1 MEALNDRDEK
11 KIVLEQLTDC
21 LSKEKIDL
29 NNIRTVVSIMG
40 LGEEYK
46 QKVIGS
52 KEYNERIREKI
63 YRFYTFVNIDK
74 STRNPKNRE
83 EFIEMWKYITLVKDD
98 ESREILM
105 KCLKKIKSKDEKT
118 YLMFMTE
125 DSKLI
130 SKITLTNIMTLCK
143 GKNKEIQNEDYK
155 EVSIDEDELIRF
167 LVMWKETKHKKLLKE
182 DLETIFI
189 NFNSEYVLRII
200 SQISGY
206 GYDEIIRSVYKDV
219 NYCNEKINRQQCFKL
234 VRAGLLDENELI
246 KAYLEQINQT
256 MQKRIYREAEIKEKN
271 SLTIEQVLEYF
282 NPQKVIEKV
291 NQYYNNGDN
300 QSINIFLGFYRILL
314 NNKLLEG
321 DKGREYASEI
331 QEKLLE
337 ILEKNNEYKNLNGDR
352 TLQLSDKERM
362 AIAIELL
369 KSDILFITKTN
380 NLEREKNQCSGEK
393 IKNEYEILIE
403 LNVYK
408 IFHERIAT
416 QEEVELFVAE
426 AFEKDKLSDTDLLL
440 LRLYRIISDEAIDL
454 AYMDKPLTKSNIES
468 KINEGILNGNLARLL
483 FTYNR
488 ITDCSIENPDCEWL
502 EGMEANWS
510 APIEMLGLLD
520 KERAKM
526 VIQRLYNFKLL
537 TLEDIEK
544 FCNKKIIS
552 SDMAQSII
560 EVSNVREKI
569 EKLTSI
575 ISGESE
581 ENKNPVKEEK
591 KKRKSGEKKTKER
604 IPGEERKKFLEICGF
619 TPLRGKNGDVLEVV
633 AGAYKGYR
641 IYSSIEYNSLI
652 MEKQDD
658 NGATTVIMNIAKF
671 MELVRIE
678 GNVAMF
684 NENRGRSQ
692 LKKDE
697 RETMRLN
704 ATPNTAQFRNH
715 SRNWT
720 ENIIESM
727 LRTSTLF
734 QFENEEERN
743 KYIKEEKKRILKRF
757 KDLKKKTG
765 IDPKSEIEALLVLR
779 AENNKYK

>member
-1 MEALNDRDEK
+1 
-11 KIVLEQLTDC
+11 
-21 LSKEKIDL
+21 
-29 NNIRTVVSIMG
+29 
-40 LGEEYK
+40 
-46 QKVIGS
+46 
-52 KEYNERIREKI
+52 
-63 YRFYTFVNIDK
+63 
-74 STRNPKNRE
+74 
-83 EFIEMWKYITLVKDD
+83 
-98 ESREILM
+98 
-105 KCLKKIKSKDEKT
+105 
-118 YLMFMTE
+118 
-125 DSKLI
+125 
-130 SKITLTNIMTLCK
+130 
-143 GKNKEIQNEDYK
+143 
-155 EVSIDEDELIRF
+155 
-167 LVMWKETKHKKLLKE
+167 
-182 DLETIFI
+182 
-189 NFNSEYVLRII
+189 
-200 SQISGY
+200 
-206 GYDEIIRSVYKDV
+206 
-219 NYCNEKINRQQCFKL
+219 
-234 VRAGLLDENELI
+234 
-246 KAYLEQINQT
+246 
-256 MQKRIYREAEIKEKN
+256 
-271 SLTIEQVLEYF
+271 
-282 NPQKVIEKV
+282 
-291 NQYYNNGDN
+291 
-300 QSINIFLGFYRILL
+300 
-314 NNKLLEG
+314 
-321 DKGREYASEI
+321 
-331 QEKLLE
+331 
-337 ILEKNNEYKNLNGDR
+337 
-352 TLQLSDKERM
+352 
-362 AIAIELL
+362 
-369 KSDILFITKTN
+369 
-380 NLEREKNQCSGEK
+380 
-393 IKNEYEILIE
+393 
-403 LNVYK
+403 
-408 IFHERIAT
+408 
-416 QEEVELFVAE
+416 
-426 AFEKDKLSDTDLLL
+426 
-440 LRLYRIISDEAIDL
+440 
-454 AYMDKPLTKSNIES
+454 
-468 KINEGILNGNLARLL
+468 
-483 FTYNR
+483 
-488 ITDCSIENPDCEWL
+488 
-502 EGMEANWS
+502 
-510 APIEMLGLLD
+510 
-520 KERAKM
+520 
-526 VIQRLYNFKLL
+526 
-537 TLEDIEK
+537 
-544 FCNKKIIS
+544 
-552 SDMAQSII
+552 MAQSII